1 MSQNQGWT
9 IFKPQ
14 LRLSLELL
22 LMIAI
27 ALGVLLRIIHLSS
40 RELWYDEVLS
50 LLLSTS
56 HKLAYQTP
64 DGDKPVVLAQYT
76 ALLNLPVESG
86 INSVITT
93 LRNLLH
99 GLLGGEPHPP
109 LFFLSQHLWLRF
121 FGNTEAAMRSLN
133 ALFSIAAIGSGYC
146 LGRVVLG
153 HQGGL
158 LLSALLAVNPF
169 YLFQSLNVRM
179 YAPLVF
185 WGILSAW
192 SLLNLIFN
200 SHKSKLLWNILLIIS
215 IASGLLTFYLY
226 VYWVITLAVLV
237 IYLER
242 KNWLQHSLRLGAGVL
257 LTLPWGVWG
266 TLKQLRNADLQRFG
280 EAKQQG
286 AAWLIHLQDVV
297 NNLGIHL
304 VLGDW
309 ITSLPPISSVI
320 AGCVISLL
328 LVVLSINLWQNGEQQ
343 NLGVGLILG
352 IFPLLLAL
360 VIDIITKKFTLGFGW
375 GRTMIM
381 ILPGCLLLLALGLE
395 KGIPVQW
402 RTITVTGLLL
412 LYLTIGI
419 GDYSLRQRSMFH
431 TIADIIAQEPNTPT
445 LITMNSQAWGHV
457 MRLAY
462 YIPPAFPVNLL
473 AEKPATLGK
482 SLEKLLKNEAET
494 YTRIIWLDS
503 DDPVWSRLKT
513 EAEKSA
519 ANQQVQAALNSRYK
533 LINNQELS
541 GTMTSDSFSIK
552 LYKSSV

>member
-1 MSQNQGWT
+1 MSQKEGWT

-14 LRLSLELL
+14 LRPSLELV

-56 HKLAYQTP
+56 QKLAYQTP
-64 DGDKPVVLAQYT
+64 DGDTPVVLAKYT
-76 ALLNLPVESG
+76 ALLNLPVETG
-86 INSVITT
+86 ISSVIKT

-109 LFFLSQHLWLRF
+109 LFFISQHLWLRF

-133 ALFSIAAIGSGYC
+133 VLFSIAAIGSAYG
-146 LGRVVLG
+146 LGRVLLG
-153 HQGGL
+153 HRGGL

-169 YLFQSLNVRM
+169 YLFHSLNLRM

-200 SHKSKLLWNILLIIS
+200 SYKSKLLWNILLIIS

-226 VYWVITLAVLV
+226 VYWVIALAVLA
-237 IYLER
+237 IYLDR
-242 KNWLQHSLRLGAGVL
+242 QHWLQHGLRLGAGVL

-280 EAKQQG
+280 GAKQEG

-304 VLGDW
+304 FLGDW

-343 NLGVGLILG
+343 NLGVALILG

-360 VIDIITKKFTLGFGW
+360 VVDIITKKFTLGFGW

-381 ILPGCLLLLALGLE
+381 ILPGCLLLLALGLQ
-395 KGIPVQW
+395 KGIPMQW
-402 RTITVTGLLL
+402 RTITITGLLL
-412 LYLTIGI
+412 LYLTIGL

-431 TIADIIAQEPNTPT
+431 KIADVIAQEPNTPT
-445 LITMNSQAWGHV
+445 LIAMNSQAWGHV

-462 YIPPAFPVNLL
+462 YLPPTSPIILL
-473 AEKPATLGK
+473 AEKPVNLGK
-482 SLEKLLKNEAET
+482 SLEKLLNSEAEK
-494 YTRIIWLDS
+494 YYRIIWLDS

-513 EAEKSA
+513 AAEKST
-519 ANQQVQAALNSRYK
+519 ANQQVQAALNSRYQ
-533 LINNQELS
+533 LIKTQELS
-541 GTMTSDSFSIK
+541 GTMTIDNFSVK